1 MRMRGPSKEHR
12 SDLPLVSIA
21 LVIDKNGFPMDFEVF
36 KGNSSEYRTMESTIR
51 KLKDKYNIGH
61 AIVVADRGLNSAE
74 IC

>member
-51 KLKDKYNIGH
+51 KLKDKYTMPLLLPTEDSIQ
-61 AIVVADRGLNSAE
+61 LK